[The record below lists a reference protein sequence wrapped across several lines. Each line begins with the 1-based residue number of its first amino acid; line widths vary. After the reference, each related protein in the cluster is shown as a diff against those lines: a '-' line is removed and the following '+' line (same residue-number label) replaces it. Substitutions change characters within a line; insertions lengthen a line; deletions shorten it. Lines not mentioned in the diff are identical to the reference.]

1 MLSYV
6 LTPVFVF
13 FVSGHFFPQVHK
25 IWPLLLAPYIPSLCI
40 DHAMMMTSIET
51 LWDTCIKCW
60 GSPFTCCTF
69 IRVDQKQSWNTFRK
83 WGWMFRMNQ
92 RRSHWQHPCYHCPF
106 FFKNHKDWNRL
117 SDRNRFHTS
126 IAGMN
131 IETAQFNNS
140 PGSAKICYN
149 SSDLLNEMW
158 EMLWDIANNLLLPL
172 YWFCESVPAFSA
184 TKTWESLIEG
194 WSHELL
200 NGLMPTDSGKCT

>member
-1 MLSYV
+1 MLSYA
-6 LTPVFVF
+6 LTPVLTF

-25 IWPLLLAPYIPSLCI
+25 IWPLLLGSYIPSLCI

-69 IRVDQKQSWNTFRK
+69 IRVDQKQSWSTFRK
-83 WGWMFRMNQ
+83 WGWTFRMNQ
-92 RRSHWQHPCYHCPF
+92 GRSHWQHPCYHRPF
-106 FFKNHKDWNRL
+106 FFKNRKGWNGL

-131 IETAQFNNS
+131 IETGQFNNS

-158 EMLWDIANNLLLPL
+158 AYYREKCCGRWLITFYYLCIGFVNLFQLFLPWKRGNP
-172 YWFCESVPAFSA
+172 WFKADPMNC
-184 TKTWESLIEG
+184 
-194 WSHELL
+194 
-200 NGLMPTDSGKCT
+200 